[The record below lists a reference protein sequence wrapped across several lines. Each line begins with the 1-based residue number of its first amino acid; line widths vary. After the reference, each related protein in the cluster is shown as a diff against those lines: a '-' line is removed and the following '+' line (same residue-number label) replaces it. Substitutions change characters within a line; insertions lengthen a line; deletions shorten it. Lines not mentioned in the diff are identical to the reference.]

1 MKKISLKLIVIFL
14 LMILLSYNVT
24 NTVMAAGTN
33 GFSAAG
39 FGSEKVTGSSFDD
52 KDGSNFAVL
61 ASNSAKTAVIIMRI
75 AGITIA
81 VVMLLVVAIKY
92 MVSSAGDRADIKKH
106 AIVYVIGA
114 LVLFGAVGILGII
127 EDFTNTALEIE
138 K

>member
-1 MKKISLKLIVIFL
+1 MKKDKILKLIVISL
-14 LMILLSYNVT
+14 IVILIYFFVNSSVL
-24 NTVMAAGTN
+24 AATN

-39 FGSEKVTGSSFDD
+39 LTGKKATTTFDD
-52 KDGSNFAVL
+52 KAKEETNFSKL
-61 ASNSAKTAVIIMRI
+61 ATNSAKTAVIIMRI

-81 VVMLLVVAIKY
+81 VVMLLVVSIKY

-127 EDFTNTALEIE
+127 ENFSTKALGV
-138 K
+138 